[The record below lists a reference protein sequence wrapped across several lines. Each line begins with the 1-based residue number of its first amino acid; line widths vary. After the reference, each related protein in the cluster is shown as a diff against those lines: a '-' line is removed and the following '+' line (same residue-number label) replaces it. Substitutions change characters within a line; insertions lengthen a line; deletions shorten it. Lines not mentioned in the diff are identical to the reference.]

1 VSCAVVSVL
10 EAGKTAARG
19 GLKMSKKLFYDS
31 QHWHDRAEDAR
42 KVAAQII
49 DPISRQT
56 MLEIAEG
63 YESLGP

>member
-1 VSCAVVSVL
+1 
-10 EAGKTAARG
+10 
-19 GLKMSKKLFYDS
+19 MSKKLFYDS